1 MLVPAAQVL
10 QLEGFPEKD
19 LSDLGLWDRYGCP
32 GVFCALHAPGKS
44 LGFLEWV
51 RRWWEGGDG
60 QEQGSSRDRATKG
73 LATKKL
79 LQAKSCPLLR

>member
-1 MLVPAAQVL
+1 MLVPDAQVL

-19 LSDLGLWDRYGCP
+19 LSDLGLWDRYGRP

-60 QEQGSSRDRATKG
+60 QEQGQSHQRPRNQEIAAGKV
-73 LATKKL
+73 LPIAEMN
-79 LQAKSCPLLR
+79 